1 MFKLTVNH
9 EKYTPLGIAF
19 TIHAYCTTPA
29 AEQKL
34 ISSIW
39 QSGYI
44 KDVMI
49 KNRKADGL
57 YTLRVV
63 TRMLMTPRGL
73 QKRIARS
80 IVEYDVDSQEG
91 EFSSRCGKK
100 RDICRYLLL
109 GL

>member
-1 MFKLTVNH
+1 MFKFTANH
-9 EKYTPLGIAF
+9 EKYTLLGLAF
-19 TIHAYCTTPA
+19 TVHAYCITPA

-34 ISSIW
+34 ISSIR

-44 KDVMI
+44 KDVTIM
-49 KNRKADGL
+49 NRKADGL

-63 TRMLMTPRGL
+63 TRTLTTPRGL

-80 IVEYDVDSQEG
+80 IVAYDADSQEQ
-91 EFSSRCGKK
+91 EFSSRCGKA
-100 RDICRYLLL
+100 RDTCRYLLL